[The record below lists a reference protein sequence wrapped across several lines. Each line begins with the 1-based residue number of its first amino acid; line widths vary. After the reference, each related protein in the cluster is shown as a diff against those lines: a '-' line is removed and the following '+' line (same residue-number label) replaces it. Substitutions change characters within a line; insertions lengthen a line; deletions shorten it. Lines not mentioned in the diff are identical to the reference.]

1 MHIEHIAIWTRD
13 LERLKDFYSRHF
25 GCGVSER
32 YDNVKKQFSSYF
44 LSFEDGA
51 GLEIM
56 TRHDVQEAVER
67 EVLGLAHF
75 ALEVGTKEDVDQ
87 LTARLEKAG
96 VTVFSWPR
104 LTGDGCYESVVL
116 DPDHNKIELTAKK

>member
-1 MHIEHIAIWTRD
+1 
-13 LERLKDFYSRHF
+13 
-25 GCGVSER
+25 
-32 YDNVKKQFSSYF
+32 
-44 LSFEDGA
+44 
-51 GLEIM
+51 M

-96 VTVFSWPR
+96 VTVFSAPR